1 MSFYIHRNISILQ
14 RHVLVGQKLFWIST
28 YHHKWE
34 LGKRDYSMERKAKWH
49 LSNRQH
55 PLDVWNSCFCGLS
68 LLIWKR
74 NRRSGPVKV
83 ARHLRMKFKSD
94 LQPKL
99 KMCLK
104 TLHFLTRSVVL
115 LWMML
120 ANMGKGPSKNTTL
133 KVRVY
138 FNFSWTRKT
147 IS

>member
-104 TLHFLTRSVVL
+104 TLHFFNQVCCITMNDASQYGQRSVKKYYTQS
-115 LWMML
+115 
-120 ANMGKGPSKNTTL
+120 KGL
-133 KVRVY
+133 
-138 FNFSWTRKT
+138 F
-147 IS
+147 